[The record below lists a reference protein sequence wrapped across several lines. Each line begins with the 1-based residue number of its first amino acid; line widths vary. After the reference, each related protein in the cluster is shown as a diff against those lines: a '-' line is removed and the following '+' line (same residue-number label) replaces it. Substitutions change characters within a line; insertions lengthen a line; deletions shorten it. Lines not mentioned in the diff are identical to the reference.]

1 MKYTPSYPLDLFTEV
16 RRLQQALAALETEIV
31 RYEPLRGAPPRPELG
46 GVAYADG
53 VAWAP
58 AGGAGLQ
65 LYNGTSWERLLTT
78 PIGEHQEA
86 IMTAEV
92 QLLVAGT
99 WYDAVSLT
107 LAAGTWLL
115 LGRAEIRRTVNTAV
129 QCAARIYDGTTTVAS
144 GGGACNQNNSRHISL
159 QCMVI
164 PTAST
169 TYKLQASSSVGAADI
184 RIADQSFYNPTT
196 DTATILTAV
205 RLR

>member
-16 RRLQQALAALETEIV
+16 RRLQQALAALETELV
-31 RYEPLRGAPPRPELG
+31 RFEAVRAAPPRPEAG

-65 LYNGTSWERLLTT
+65 LYDGTSWERLLTT
-78 PIGEHQEA
+78 PIGETFEA
-86 IMTAEV
+86 ILTAEV
-92 QLLVAGT
+92 QMPVAGT

-107 LAAGTWLL
+107 LAPGTWLL
-115 LGRAEIRRTVNTAV
+115 LGRIEIRRTITTGI
-129 QCAARIYDGTTTVAS
+129 QCAARIYDGTVTVAS
-144 GGGACNQNNSRHISL
+144 GSGSCASNNGRHISL
-159 QCMVI
+159 NRVVA

-169 TYKLQASSSVGAADI
+169 TYKLQGSSAVGTTEM
-184 RIADQSFYNPTT
+184 RINDQSTYNATN